1 MSLLSLSFNILLT
14 QLMHTILH
22 YTRPPSAKLNFP
34 FFPFSSVSF
43 SPSPFLPSLSLS
55 PSHSHSI
62 SACRGYEDCSSCTY
76 AYDGQSCSW
85 CNYEEAC
92 VPYATASCGDT
103 DYCLDSSSYSD
114 SMPSF
119 FFLLSLLS
127 LYLFSLSLS
136 SLGGCFIIL
145 FPLVFLSFQS
155 SPFYPSTSLPS
166 PPLPFSSMFLYFL

>member
-22 YTRPPSAKLNFP
+22 YTRPPSAKLNPP
-34 FFPFSSVSF
+34 FLPFSLRLSF
-43 SPSPFLPSLSLS
+43 PSLLPSLSLS
-55 PSHSHSI
+55 PSHSHFI
-62 SACRGYEDCSSCTY
+62 SACRGYEDCSSCTD

-103 DYCLDSSSYSD
+103 DYCLDSSSYDD
-114 SMPSF
+114 SMTSF

-136 SLGGCFIIL
+136 SLGGCFIMANQL
-145 FPLVFLSFQS
+145 CLRHH
-155 SPFYPSTSLPS
+155 
-166 PPLPFSSMFLYFL
+166 